1 MMMRILK
8 DKRLWIIGG
17 LLAVIAGLNA
27 AGFHDLLSVETL
39 RTHRAAL
46 TELVARHGALAALL
60 FVLAYA
66 AAVGL
71 SLPGAVVLT
80 LSGGFLF
87 GPFLGTALNVTGA
100 TIGASLVFLF
110 ARRLFGPDVLDRFG
124 DKAQRLG
131 RNIRAN
137 AWSYLLVLRLTPVF
151 PFFLVNLVPA
161 FVGVRLAVF
170 VATTFF
176 GIIPA
181 TAVFTTAGAG
191 LGSVL
196 DQGGTLQF
204 SSILTT
210 EVLAGLFGLAALS
223 LAAIPLKRRFTASD
237 T

>member
-1 MMMRILK
+1 MMRILK
-8 DKRLWIIGG
+8 DKRLWIVLA
-17 LLAVIAGLNA
+17 LLAGLAGLHA
-27 AGFHDLLSVETL
+27 AGFSDVLSVDTL
-39 RTHRAAL
+39 RTHRTAL
-46 TELVARHGALAALL
+46 TDLVARHGVLAALL

-66 AAVGL
+66 AAVSL
-71 SLPGAVVLT
+71 SVPGGVVLT
-80 LSGGFLF
+80 LTGGFLF

-110 ARRLFGPDVLDRFG
+110 ARRLFGSDVLDRFG
-124 DKAQRLG
+124 EKAQRLG

-161 FVGVRLAVF
+161 FVGVKLPVF
-170 VATTFF
+170 AATTFF

-210 EVLAGLFGLAALS
+210 EVLVGLFGLAALS
-223 LAAIPLKRRFTASD
+223 LAAIPLKRRFAPGDS
-237 T
+237 